1 MYIQK
6 VPKPKDAVRI
16 NSEQDIPDF
25 LKDTIRIEGDKIIS
39 LAAEGY
45 NEALLGSVIGFDQ
58 HAPTETGKGAQPL
71 GADSIVEKAGVF
83 YPASEIRT
91 ATMIEGPYELDTE
104 QGKQTL
110 DEGKG
115 LLVTRPNGD
124 QNILNLDTSSAV
136 DYMLCTDSGENV
148 GTLKQ
153 LFERIDMSMEEAFK
167 IVIDN
172 YPNLSPEN
180 GKEAYLRLAQAEME
194 GYQMPPAK
202 ELQEAHDAFSVPD
215 KLIVHGGVF
224 HADDVSTAAVLRE
237 LNPDLTVE
245 RAFKVPEDRENNTII
260 ADIGGGRFDH
270 HKKDKELREDGNPY
284 AAIGLV
290 LRDFDDRIF
299 PDGVSEQLQNDIQRI
314 EDADNGIGSSDFHV
328 ISNLVHYMNPTW
340 DSKEN
345 PNQAFE
351 NAVHFVQ
358 DNYIEPYMEKGYLT
372 EKEQEVLS

>member
-1 MYIQK
+1 
-6 VPKPKDAVRI
+6 
-16 NSEQDIPDF
+16 
-25 LKDTIRIEGDKIIS
+25 
-39 LAAEGY
+39 
-45 NEALLGSVIGFDQ
+45 
-58 HAPTETGKGAQPL
+58 
-71 GADSIVEKAGVF
+71 
-83 YPASEIRT
+83 
-91 ATMIEGPYELDTE
+91 
-104 QGKQTL
+104 
-110 DEGKG
+110 
-115 LLVTRPNGD
+115 
-124 QNILNLDTSSAV
+124 
-136 DYMLCTDSGENV
+136 
-148 GTLKQ
+148 
-153 LFERIDMSMEEAFK
+153 
-167 IVIDN
+167 
-172 YPNLSPEN
+172 
-180 GKEAYLRLAQAEME
+180 
-194 GYQMPPAK
+194 MPPAK

-224 HADDVSTAAVLRE
+224 HADDVLTAAVLRE

-351 NAVHFVQ
+351 NVVHFVQ

-372 EKEQEVLS
+372 EKEQELLDKKCEELEQIYEESKEKAKNIVVDAMNHIPEGVANGVVVLPQYAPWNDVICEDPDAKFVIKNLKPPGLPGGK